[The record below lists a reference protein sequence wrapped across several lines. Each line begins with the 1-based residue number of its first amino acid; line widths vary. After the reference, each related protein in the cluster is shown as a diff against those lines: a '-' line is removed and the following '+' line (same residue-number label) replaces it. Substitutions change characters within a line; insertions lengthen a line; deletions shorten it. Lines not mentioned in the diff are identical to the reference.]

1 MTSDRDLPSGRLSR
15 VARLTWLG
23 ARTGAGLLLEKRG
36 ERAAETA
43 AEVLGTMRGLAAKM
57 GQMAS
62 YVDGVVPES
71 KRDAFEAALGT
82 LRAAA
87 PTSSPEAI
95 RGVIERELGAPPREL
110 FASFDDA
117 PLASASIGQVHA
129 ATLHDGTEVV
139 VKVQHPGIE
148 RAVDHDLK
156 NMRVMGGLKSA
167 MIGAK
172 FEAKRVMEELDRH
185 FREELDYG
193 LEAERQRLF
202 REMHAHDPRILVPRV
217 IGERSARRVMT
228 SERVRGL
235 SFEEAC
241 AAPEAD
247 RRAWAKALWA
257 FVFRSS
263 LQGGHFNADP
273 HPGNF
278 FFHEGGRV
286 TAIDYGCVV
295 QLPVARR
302 EVAKRVHQAAIA
314 GDRAAFREAGKVMMQ
329 TNGGAFEALVLDYLE
344 RCFLPLSESPYRIT
358 REYAGSLVDGMVKG
372 AVEGLKTKK
381 DEMVPLPEGMALMNR
396 LQFGFYS
403 VLARMDVEVDYAA
416 VERGLF
422 AERL

>member
-1 MTSDRDLPSGRLSR
+1 MSTDRDLPSGRLSR
-15 VARLTWLG
+15 VARLAFLG
-23 ARTGAGLLLEKRG
+23 ARTGAGMLLEKRG
-36 ERAAETA
+36 DRTAEA
-43 AEVLGTMRGLAAKM
+43 VAEVLGTMRGLAAKF

-71 KRDAFEAALGT
+71 KREAFETALGT

-87 PTSSPEAI
+87 PTSSFGAI
-95 RGVIERELGAPPREL
+95 RDVVEDELSAPLDTL
-110 FASFDDA
+110 FARFDEV

-129 ATLHDGTEVV
+129 ATLPDGAEVV
-139 VKVQHPGIE
+139 VKVQHPGID

-193 LEAERQRLF
+193 LEAERQTLF
-202 REMHAHDPRILVPRV
+202 REMHAHDPRVRVPRV
-217 IGERSARRVMT
+217 ITHRSARRVMT

-241 AAPEAD
+241 RASEAE
-247 RRAWAKALWA
+247 RRAWAETLWA

-263 LQGGHFNADP
+263 LLGGHFNADP

-278 FFHEGGRV
+278 FFHEGGHV

-295 QLPVARR
+295 EVPPARR
-302 EVAKRVHQAAIA
+302 ELALRVHRAAIA
-314 GDRAAFREAGKVMMQ
+314 GDRAAFREAGKRMMQ
-329 TNGGAFEALVLDYLE
+329 TNGGKFEETVLDYLHQ
-344 RCFLPLSESPYRIT
+344 CFVPLFDSPFHIT
-358 REYAGSLVDGMVKG
+358 RDYAGSLVDGMVQG

-381 DEMVPLPEGMALMNR
+381 AEMVPLPEGMALMNR

-403 VLARMDVEVDYAA
+403 VLARLDVEVDYAG
-416 VERGLF
+416 VERALF
-422 AERL
+422 AE